1 MKKRIV
7 SKVHIGNDVWSCG
20 EINYNFILDG
30 KRTSH
35 LVIYGPDKKLWHLY
49 GKDVEFM
56 LGSDDYAAYES
67 AGYRDFSL
75 CRIVLQKLKIYIL
88 THILDD
94 SQNWCFDLTKIPDKG
109 RLKVIY
115 SNGTVK
121 NIDFN
126 GETFEDIKIWRRATW
141 VTSTKIGWD
150 RTVKPFA
157 YRKF

>member
-7 SKVHIGNDVWSCG
+7 SKVHIGNDVWTCG

-56 LGSDDYAAYES
+56 LDADPEYDS
-67 AGYRDFSL
+67 GYYNYSL
-75 CRIVLQKLKIYIL
+75 RRIILQKLKIYIL
-88 THILDD
+88 THILDE
-94 SQNWCFDLTKIPDKG
+94 SKNWCFDLTKLPDKG
-109 RLKVIY
+109 KLKVIY

-126 GETFEDIKIWRRATW
+126 GETFEDAKIWRRATW

-150 RTVKPFA
+150 RTIKPFA